1 MLTLNLNVHNETS
14 NLKTVY
20 DGWNIFTKKMSLDKL
35 KNKIKESIFT
45 LYSNNELN
53 IQFQKTKKNF
63 DGDLTIVVFPLLVV
77 SKKSPSSWSAGA

>member
-1 MLTLNLNVHNETS
+1 MN
-14 NLKTVY
+14 
-20 DGWNIFTKKMSLDKL
+20 LDKL

-63 DGDLTIVVFPLLVV
+63 EGDLTIVVFPLLVV
-77 SKKSPSSWSAGA
+77 SKKSAEKTSSEIASCLKKKYK